1 MSPSLS
7 FTEDDFIEIKN
18 IIRLLSPS
26 IHKMFQIYTGHL
38 RDNHKNEKKT
48 KSEQAASAEEETISY
63 IQWWWM
69 TRDFGLAKRFQGRL
83 IEDIYSKSIIGD
95 VDGSKTNMQNETVSI
110 FSSCTIFSGIFD
122 NPVDLS

>member
-38 RDNHKNEKKT
+38 RDNLKNEKKT
-48 KSEQAASAEEETISY
+48 KSEQPPSAEEETISY

-69 TRDFGLAKRFQGRL
+69 TRDFGLAKRFKVG
-83 IEDIYSKSIIGD
+83 
-95 VDGSKTNMQNETVSI
+95 
-110 FSSCTIFSGIFD
+110 
-122 NPVDLS
+122 